1 MLYEL
6 IFKGYYE
13 NSLEFEERRFFDRL
27 DDLHDYSAWLIKYL
41 GTMDLCNHYDIRV
54 KLSDVDCMPNVA

>member
-41 GTMDLCNHYDIRV
+41 GTGDLCNHYDIRV

>member
-13 NSLEFEERRFFDRL
+13 NSLEFEERRFFDKL
-27 DDLHDYSAWLIKYL
+27 DDLHEYSAWLIKYL
-41 GTMDLCNHYDIRV
+41 GTRDLCNHYDIRV
-54 KLSDVDCMPNVA
+54 NLSDVEYTPNVA

>member
-13 NSLEFEERRFFDRL
+13 NSLEFEERHFFDRL
-27 DDLHDYSAWLIKYL
+27 EDLHDYSAWLIKYL
-41 GTMDLCNHYDIRV
+41 GTRDMCNRYDIRV
-54 KLSDVDCMPNVA
+54 KLSDVDHTPNVA